1 MGDELA
7 PEGSH
12 PGAAPP
18 LAVSVIVPTRNR
30 RRLLQEVIGALWA
43 QTVPPDRF
51 EIIVV
56 DNCSTDG
63 TPELMAELIARSPC
77 RLVYQV
83 MPENR
88 GPARSRNTGAR
99 LARGEILA
107 FTDDD
112 CRPTPEWLASGLAG
126 FRAGV
131 GLVTG
136 RVLYKPE
143 QIAGAGF
150 FSRDTGL
157 VLEEHPTYT
166 WSNSLYR
173 RDPFLEL
180 DGTDETLCRPD
191 LLDRVV
197 DCGDTDLAW
206 RVKKRGW
213 ANVFAPEA
221 LVYHELQQM
230 TPLRWL
236 LEPLRL
242 FVLPQLVQRHPELR
256 RHLLHG
262 RVFFLRE
269 SAWFYLA
276 ALSVPLASLWHW
288 GLLALAA
295 PYLAWCLRFLRRSLT
310 NPAGWPKIPLQA
322 ALLAARQAVLCAALV
337 YGSIRFRTLVL

>member
-77 RLVYQV
+77 RLVYHV

-99 LARGEILA
+99 LAGGEILA

-112 CRPTPEWLASGLAG
+112 CRPTPEWLASGLAA

-143 QIAGAGF
+143 QAARAGF
-150 FSRDTGL
+150 FSRESGQ
-157 VLEEHPTYT
+157 VLEEHPTYGC
-166 WSNSLYR
+166 SNSLYR
-173 RDPFLEL
+173 RDAFVQL
-180 DGTDETLCRPD
+180 GGIDETLGWPD

-197 DCGDTDLAW
+197 ECGDSDLAW
-206 RVKKRGW
+206 RVKERGW
-213 ANVFAPEA
+213 ATAFVPDA

-230 TPLRWL
+230 APLRWA

-242 FVLPQLVQRHPELR
+242 FVLPALVRRHPQLR
-256 RHLLHG
+256 ARLLHG
-262 RVFFLRE
+262 RVFFLLE
-269 SAWFYLA
+269 NGWFYLA
-276 ALSVPLASLWHW
+276 MLGTALAPLWHPAA
-288 GLLALAA
+288 LALTA
-295 PYLAWCLRFLRRSLT
+295 PYLAWCLRFLRRSLSS
-310 NPAGWPKIPLQA
+310 PAGWPKVPLQV
-322 ALLAARQAVLCAALV
+322 ALLAVRQAVLCATLV
-337 YGSIRFRTLVL
+337 YGSVRFRALVL